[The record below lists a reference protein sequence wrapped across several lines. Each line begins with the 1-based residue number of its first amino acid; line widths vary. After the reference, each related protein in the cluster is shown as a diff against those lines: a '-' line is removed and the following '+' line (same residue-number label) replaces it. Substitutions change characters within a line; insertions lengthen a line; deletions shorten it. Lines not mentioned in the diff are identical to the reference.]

1 MPQCQFPVSCYFCV
15 SEKLHRKYSWNW
27 MKQKP
32 DVQIFTEASR
42 EPKKRRR
49 GATGGPHHHG
59 ARPRAGPRPPV
70 VSPTRSTSDAAPSPI
85 KTPRREKPKY
95 LITFPEYIVIR
106 RRRRPEIGRV
116 QKLFP
121 APCRR
126 GESPPKVFFI
136 AMLASSAMS
145 E

>member
-1 MPQCQFPVSCYFCV
+1 M
-15 SEKLHRKYSWNW
+15 
-27 MKQKP
+27 
-32 DVQIFTEASR
+32 
-42 EPKKRRR
+42 
-49 GATGGPHHHG
+49 
-59 ARPRAGPRPPV
+59 

-85 KTPRREKPKY
+85 KTLRREKPKY
-95 LITFPEYIVIR
+95 LITFPEYIAIR

-126 GESPPKVFFI
+126 GESPPEVFFI
-136 AMLASSAMS
+136 AMLASGAMS